1 MLFDLLNPDTFF
13 AKLDSLSDSDL
24 LDFISSWHERGETA
38 AELHAFASYI
48 FQQEPRI
55 ETGLAVYDCAGTGG
69 DGANTFNIST
79 TAAII
84 AAGSGLAISKNG
96 GRSTTSKSG
105 SVDVLEA
112 LGFNF
117 SANYQLKLE
126 GLRRHNLAFF
136 ASRVTGKLLIR
147 VKTLCRQHKTTG
159 FISLLGP
166 LTSPIKLKGQVIG
179 VGQRR
184 WLEPLEGALQNFI
197 KDGHLDRAALLR
209 SRGLRLDEL
218 STCSEAELHFVF
230 ADLKQGDACKLSYEF
245 RPEDIGLKRSSISE
259 LTGGSAPENAAI
271 IAGLLDGSII
281 DRPKLETACLNAA
294 LLLLLDRDLAALA
307 AGTSLT
313 SLLRRNYDLALE
325 TVLSGK
331 VWANFQDLLAL
342 LNS

>member
-1 MLFDLLNPDTFF
+1 
-13 AKLDSLSDSDL
+13 
-24 LDFISSWHERGETA
+24 LDFVSSWHQRGETA
-38 AELHAFASYI
+38 SELHDFATYV
-48 FQQEPRI
+48 FRQEPRLD
-55 ETGLAVYDCAGTGG
+55 TGIAAYDCAGTGG

-117 SANYQLKLE
+117 KASHERKLE
-126 GLRRHNLAFF
+126 GLSRHHLAFF
-136 ASRVTGKLLIR
+136 ASQVTGRLLLR
-147 VKTLCRQHKTTG
+147 VKTLCRQNHQTG

-166 LTSPIKLKGQVIG
+166 LTSPIRLKGQVIG

-184 WLEPLEGALQNFI
+184 WLEPLEGALTAFI
-197 KDGHLDRAALLR
+197 SEGHLDRAVLLR
-209 SRGLRLDEL
+209 STGLKLDEL

-230 ADLKQGDACKLSYEF
+230 AEPLSLRGGEADEAIPVRTLSYGF
-245 RPEDIGLKRSSISE
+245 KPEDLGLRRSVMSE
-259 LTGGSAPENAAI
+259 LTGGNAEDNAVI
-271 IAGLLDGSII
+271 IRGLLSGSLE
-281 DRPKLETACLNAA
+281 DRAKLDTACLNAA

-307 AGTSLT
+307 SGASFPE
-313 SLLRRNYDLALE
+313 LLRKNYDLALE
-325 TVLSGK
+325 AVLSGR
-331 VWANFQDLLAL
+331 VWDNFQKLLAL